1 MTNRIVA
8 TAILIVAGHA
18 ASANTQPFDF
28 ALARDE
34 TVGLLQA
41 LIRIDTSSPPG
52 NETRAAEHVQDVL
65 SAADIPSRI
74 FAVEPSRGNL
84 VARLKGNGT
93 KRPLLLM
100 AHTDVVGVE
109 RTDWTWSVLQ
119 S

>member
-18 ASANTQPFDF
+18 ATVNTQSSDF
-28 ALARDE
+28 TLARDE
-34 TVGLLQA
+34 TVSILQA

-52 NETRAAEHVQDVL
+52 NETRVAEHVRDVL

-84 VARLKGNGT
+84 VRA
-93 KRPLLLM
+93 
-100 AHTDVVGVE
+100 
-109 RTDWTWSVLQ
+109 
-119 S
+119 